1 MNKNTANIVLV
12 TMKGGGNF
20 GTSLQ
25 SYALHKKLESLG
37 YQVSFLHSLPI
48 HYGYKEYL
56 KYLLKIL
63 HLYEFA
69 RKIIHPNRSL
79 QQIKLEQFDSSNLNE
94 VNIYTKYQEKKLVE
108 KTSCFVTG
116 SDQIWNTYHHFN
128 PVFFLSFVDSKK
140 RVAYASSIG
149 TTSIKDEYREEVK
162 KQLLKFSYIG
172 VREYE
177 AVGVLSA
184 LTGRNDIQ
192 QVLDPTFLLEPN
204 DWGRLAKDAKYEEYL
219 PQDYL
224 LCYLI
229 GNNTWYKEQLEDVKE
244 KLGMKD
250 IIILPA
256 IENPDFAC
264 EGATIYR
271 NASPIEFVDL
281 LQRAKFVC
289 TDSFHATALSINLSI
304 PFVEFVRFR
313 DDDKKS
319 QNSRIYD
326 VLNHFGLSS
335 RIYKK
340 ESIAWAQPVNYRPV
354 QEILIHDREVS
365 LNYLVN
371 AIEN

>member
-1 MNKNTANIVLV
+1 MNKSNIVLV

-37 YQVSFLHSLPI
+37 YHVSFLHRLPT

-63 HLYEFA
+63 HLDGFA
-69 RKIIHPNRSL
+69 KRVIRPNRSL
-79 QQIKLEQFDSSNLNE
+79 QQIKREQFDVSNFNE

-108 KTSCFVTG
+108 KTNCFVTG

-128 PVFFLSFVDSKK
+128 PVFFLSFVNSKK

-149 TTSIKDEYREEVK
+149 TTSIKDEYKEEVK
-162 KQLLKFSYIG
+162 KQLLKFHHIG

-204 DWGRLAKDAKYEEYL
+204 DWGRLAKDAMYEEDL

-250 IIILPA
+250 IIILPS

-289 TDSFHATALSINLSI
+289 TDSFHATALSINHSV
-304 PFVEFVRFR
+304 PFVEFVRYR
-313 DDDKKS
+313 DEDRNS

-326 VLNHFGLSS
+326 VLNHFGLSN
-335 RIYKK
+335 RIYRE
-340 ESIAWAQPVNYRPV
+340 ESSEWAKSIDYNPV
-354 QEILIHDREVS
+354 QEILDHDREKS
-365 LNYLVN
+365 LSYLVH

>member
-1 MNKNTANIVLV
+1 
-12 TMKGGGNF
+12 MKGGGNF

-37 YQVSFLHSLPI
+37 YHVSFLHRLPT

-63 HLYEFA
+63 HLDGFA
-69 RKIIHPNRSL
+69 KRVIRPNRSL
-79 QQIKLEQFDSSNLNE
+79 QQIKREQFDVSNFNE

-108 KTSCFVTG
+108 KTNCFVTG

-128 PVFFLSFVDSKK
+128 PVFFLSFVNSKK

-149 TTSIKDEYREEVK
+149 TTSIKDEYKEEVK
-162 KQLLKFSYIG
+162 KQLLKFHHIG

-204 DWGRLAKDAKYEEYL
+204 DWGRLAKDAMYEEDL

-250 IIILPA
+250 IIILPS

-289 TDSFHATALSINLSI
+289 TDSFHATALSINHSV
-304 PFVEFVRFR
+304 PFVEFVRYR
-313 DDDKKS
+313 DEDRNS

-326 VLNHFGLSS
+326 VLNHFGLSN
-335 RIYKK
+335 RIYRE
-340 ESIAWAQPVNYRPV
+340 ESSEWAKSIDYNPV
-354 QEILIHDREVS
+354 QEILDHDREKS
-365 LNYLVN
+365 LSYLVH